1 MRRILGLDI
10 GDKRIGIAVSDLLGM
25 MAQPLYTLTRKSTK
39 DAINEIAEI
48 IQKEDIK
55 QVVVGLPKNM
65 DSTEGIQ
72 AKRTRDFSQLLLE
85 KTNSNIEIIYCD
97 ERLTSKMAK
106 QSLSHMKLAKAKE
119 KKLID
124 TAAAV
129 HILQGYLDS
138 EK

>member
-72 AKRTRDFSQLLLE
+72 AKRTRDFSQLILQ
-85 KTNSNIEIIYCD
+85 KSNSNIEIIYCD

-138 EK
+138 KK

>member
-129 HILQGYLDS
+129 HILQDYLDS
-138 EK
+138 KK

>member
-129 HILQGYLDS
+129 HILQGY
-138 EK
+138 

>member
-138 EK
+138 KK

>member
-72 AKRTRDFSQLLLE
+72 AKRTRDFSQLILE

-138 EK
+138 KK

>member
-10 GDKRIGIAVSDLLGM
+10 GDKRIGIDVSDLLGM

-138 EK
+138 KK

>member
-55 QVVVGLPKNM
+55 RVVVGLPKNM

-138 EK
+138 KK

>member
-48 IQKEDIK
+48 ILKEDIK

-97 ERLTSKMAK
+97 ERLASKMAK

-138 EK
+138 KK

>member
-119 KKLID
+119 EKLID

-138 EK
+138 KK

>member
-65 DSTEGIQ
+65 DSNEGIQ

-106 QSLSHMKLAKAKE
+106 QSLSHMKLAKTKE

-138 EK
+138 KK

>member
-48 IQKEDIK
+48 IQKDIK

-138 EK
+138 KK

>member
-39 DAINEIAEI
+39 GAINEIAEI

-138 EK
+138 KK

>member
-55 QVVVGLPKNM
+55 QVVVRLPKNM

-138 EK
+138 KK

>member
-48 IQKEDIK
+48 IQKEGIK

-138 EK
+138 KK

>member
-138 EK
+138 NN

>member
-97 ERLTSKMAK
+97 ERLTRKMAK

-138 EK
+138 KK

>member
-97 ERLTSKMAK
+97 ERLTSKMAR

-138 EK
+138 KK

>member
-10 GDKRIGIAVSDLLGM
+10 GDKRIGVAVSDLLGM

-138 EK
+138 KK

>member
-39 DAINEIAEI
+39 EAINEIAEI

-65 DSTEGIQ
+65 DSSEGIQ

-97 ERLTSKMAK
+97 ERLTSKMAR

-138 EK
+138 KK

>member
-48 IQKEDIK
+48 IQKEGIK

-119 KKLID
+119 KKFID

-138 EK
+138 KK

>member
-55 QVVVGLPKNM
+55 QLVVGLPKNM

-106 QSLSHMKLAKAKE
+106 QSLSHMKLAKTKE

-138 EK
+138 KK

>member
-1 MRRILGLDI
+1 MRRILGLDV

-25 MAQPLYTLTRKSTK
+25 MAQPMYTLTRKSTK
-39 DAINEIAEI
+39 DAINEIFEI
-48 IQKEDIK
+48 IIKEDIK

-106 QSLSHMKLAKAKE
+106 QSLSHIKLAKAKE

-129 HILQGYLDS
+129 HILQSYLDS
-138 EK
+138 KK

>member
-106 QSLSHMKLAKAKE
+106 QSLSHIKLAKAKE

-138 EK
+138 KK

>member
-129 HILQGYLDS
+129 HILHGYLDS
-138 EK
+138 KK

>member
-106 QSLSHMKLAKAKE
+106 QSLSHMKQAKAKE

-138 EK
+138 KK

>member
-97 ERLTSKMAK
+97 ERL
-106 QSLSHMKLAKAKE
+106 LAKWLSKA
-119 KKLID
+119 
-124 TAAAV
+124 
-129 HILQGYLDS
+129 
-138 EK
+138 

>member
-106 QSLSHMKLAKAKE
+106 QSLSHMKLSKAKE

-138 EK
+138 KK